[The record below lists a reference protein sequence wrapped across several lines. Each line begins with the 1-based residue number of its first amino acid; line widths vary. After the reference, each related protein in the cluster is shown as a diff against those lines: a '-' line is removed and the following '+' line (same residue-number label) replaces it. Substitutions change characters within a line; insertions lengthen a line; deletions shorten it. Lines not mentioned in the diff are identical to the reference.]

1 MGMTMREE
9 HLKETWVRNGVTTYG
24 YGKYMH
30 MAVMAREHLNGSV
43 RVRVQPE
50 KEGVNLKGKEEK
62 KESWGKEQDTPKE
75 FKWKTLPP
83 KFIASNVFWDG
94 SSIPN

>member
-1 MGMTMREE
+1 MREE

-43 RVRVQPE
+43 RVRV
-50 KEGVNLKGKEEK
+50 
-62 KESWGKEQDTPKE
+62 
-75 FKWKTLPP
+75 
-83 KFIASNVFWDG
+83 
-94 SSIPN
+94 